1 MKKMETV
8 SEIKEGKI
16 QVEAI
21 YKVYLNLYQGDASVA
36 ISAAHSDIR
45 LCLFAFIRGCGL
57 PDSLK
62 ANGLE
67 IVRLLDWLKT
77 NVTYGAIVDAE
88 AYLARWRALVEA
100 LELGAE
106 PIKLP
111 LLARKTALIQREV
124 MASLQDR
131 DRTLASV
138 EYALAQA
145 AGKPLSETPIEH
157 WSIDL
162 ILKIP
167 DAQAGL
173 RTQLLRTYGARQEID
188 AEMDRLFKEIEV
200 LAKMH

>member
-16 QVEAI
+16 QIEAV
-21 YKVYLNLYQGDASVA
+21 YKVYIHLYQGEASNAVA
-36 ISAAHSDIR
+36 AAHSDIR
-45 LCLFAFIRGCGL
+45 LCLLAFIKGCGL

-67 IVRLLDWLKT
+67 IVRLIDWLKT

-100 LELGAE
+100 IGA
-106 PIKLP
+106 PP
-111 LLARKTALIQREV
+111 VRFSFLARKTAVIERE
-124 MASLQDR
+124 LLTQLTDR
-131 DRTLASV
+131 DRTLASI
-138 EYALAQA
+138 EHTLAEA
-145 AGKPLSETPIEH
+145 AGKPLSETPRDH

-162 ILKIP
+162 ILKIS
-167 DAQAGL
+167 DTQAGL

-188 AEMDRLFKEIEV
+188 AEIDLLLKETKI
-200 LAKMH
+200 LAQMR